1 MDSPSRMKLK
11 KQLTYSEIR
20 KKFSRKKKSS
30 DNDSQGIKDSSWVYT
45 SYAKATSEVKCSRM
59 EAGRSAKHAGAA
71 MAFPDDYSVPY
82 GSPSSQRNNNTTAYS
97 GKEMQDRFPR

>member
-1 MDSPSRMKLK
+1 MKLK

-45 SYAKATSEVKCSRM
+45 SYTKATSDAKCSRM

-82 GSPSSQRNNNTTAYS
+82 GSPSSQRNNNTTQYN